1 MASKKSVENFYKQYK
16 LYQKRIT
23 NLGKYQNIRGTK
35 EHTKFTRE
43 LRDTISAIESG
54 KADTKEL
61 RRLSKEL
68 ESKKYS
74 NLTKDF
80 ELINPETGEVSEFD
94 YKTARELQNN
104 IAEYNGDLDGL
115 INYDTTLLT
124 EVKIY
129 LSKAPKGITAD
140 LLNYL
145 DELER
150 KFGQKELARRINDN
164 EHKIPQL
171 NKDTTYEEF
180 KGLIDLFIWLDS
192 FMTEFAT
199 MGDNN
204 ERITQ
209 QLESEFDSY
218 E

>member
-1 MASKKSVENFYKQYK
+1 MASKKSIENFYKQYK
-16 LYQKRIT
+16 LYQRRLT
-23 NLGKYQNIRGTK
+23 NLGKYQNIIAK
-35 EHTKFTRE
+35 KSHQDFTNE
-43 LRDTISAIESG
+43 LHRTLSDIESG
-54 KADTKEL
+54 RADTKEL
-61 RRLSKEL
+61 RRLTKEL

-80 ELINPETGEVSEFD
+80 EMVDVETGEVKDFS
-94 YKTARELQNN
+94 YRNARDLSNK

-115 INYDTTLLT
+115 INYDTTLLN

-129 LSKAPKGITAD
+129 LSKSPKGITED

-145 DELER
+145 NELEG
-150 KFGQKELARRINDN
+150 KFGSKELARRINDN

-171 NKDTTYEEF
+171 NKDTSYEEF
-180 KGLIDLFIWLDS
+180 KGMIDLFIWLDS

-199 MGDNN
+199 LSENN

-209 QLESEFDSY
+209 QLEREYDSY

>member
-1 MASKKSVENFYKQYK
+1 MASKKSIENFYKQYK
-16 LYQKRIT
+16 LYQRRLT
-23 NLGKYQNIRGTK
+23 NLGKYQNVTGKKSHHDFID
-35 EHTKFTRE
+35 E
-43 LRDTISAIESG
+43 LNSALSDIESG
-54 KADTKEL
+54 RADTKEL
-61 RRLSKEL
+61 RRLTKEL

-74 NLTKDF
+74 NLSKDF
-80 ELINPETGEVSEFD
+80 EMFDVETGEVKDFN
-94 YKTARELQNN
+94 YRTARELSNK

-115 INYDTTLLT
+115 INYDTTLLN

-129 LSKAPKGITAD
+129 LSKSPKGITED

-145 DELER
+145 NELEG

-180 KGLIDLFIWLDS
+180 KGMIDLFVWLDS
-192 FMTEFAT
+192 FMTDFASLE
-199 MGDNN
+199 DNN